1 MPAFHFRQVV
11 VFENRVAAVSDVE
24 EDFAQEAARA
34 DPGTGVQCDEQ
45 AARCRRTG
53 LHGVGQAGD
62 GPLGCGGCG
71 GDVEDGFFD
80 EHPGR
85 GGGPEHAVV
94 ESCNAVHDD
103 ALILDDFAV
112 SVDGDVDG
120 SVGLGS
126 AACCV
131 DRRPMTQC
139 GRPGVQHRNPS
150 PLRRGQRAGVPDI
163 DAWCGRRPVPAAQF
177 AADVAR
183 RQIELHGLMA
193 CDDIVLATHQVVER
207 GSYGSTVPSI
217 GPQKAPWTKSVDNP
231 VAVDTRVA

>member
-1 MPAFHFRQVV
+1 MPSRTSRRTSRRKVR
-11 VFENRVAAVSDVE
+11 ERIRERESSAVSKRPAVVE
-24 EDFAQEAARA
+24 RDCTASGRQATARS
-34 DPGTGVQCDEQ
+34 
-45 AARCRRTG
+45 
-53 LHGVGQAGD
+53 
-62 GPLGCGGCG
+62 GGCR
-71 GDVEDGFFD
+71 GDVEDGVFD
-80 EHPGR
+80 AHPGR

-103 ALILDDFAV
+103 ALILDDFAF

-183 RQIELHGLMA
+183 RQTELHGLMA
-193 CDDIVLATHQVVER
+193 CDDIVLAAHQVVER
-207 GSYGSTVPSI
+207 GSHGSTVPSI
-217 GPQKAPWTKSVDNP
+217 GPQKASWIQSVDNP